1 MTVADNTSSFHLPV
15 ADSAATRRRVLEI
28 VKGNRRELAALVV
41 LHVCAIGMGI
51 LSPLLFGW
59 LIDTVTGAPVPLK
72 INIWMLFSLLCT
84 TLALQAFL
92 TWCAQRASWRF
103 GENIF
108 MRLRNDVIDGVT
120 QLPLITVE
128 RAGRGDI
135 IARTTSDIDAV
146 SEAVRIGLPESLVA
160 ALYVLFA
167 SASSFMLD
175 WRIALVSVAGLP
187 FLFFA
192 TRWYTSRS
200 QHAYEK
206 ELRSHGEFDSISSEA
221 IEAAR
226 TIDLLND
233 SERVSAGLRHGAQSV
248 SKAERYTLSLQQWW
262 FPMVQLGYYLPFA
275 LVAAVGG
282 IMSLNGQASIG
293 TVVAIT
299 MNTQLVVDPL
309 DDLLYWADQLQLAW
323 AALRRMS
330 GVSVLREA
338 SCADGRYRDSGS
350 SGGCVVKADN
360 LCVEYEK
367 GNPAIQEASLKISEG
382 EHVALVG
389 SSGAG
394 KTTLALALCGLI
406 PPSGGSTEVRFPSSE
421 LQGKEPRI
429 MFVAQEPQIFTGTLR
444 FNLLLAAPGADDS
457 AIRRALDCTD
467 ASGLYDRLDDDAGSL
482 ELDPVARQKIAL
494 ARVALADPDFVVL
507 DEAMSM
513 FSLAEAKHSEQ
524 LFEEGLKGK
533 TVIVIAHR
541 LHTAMGCDR
550 VIVLDRCRIVE
561 QGPPEKLRDS
571 GGKFSAL
578 YGKMRQ
584 R

>member
-1 MTVADNTSSFHLPV
+1 MTVADNTSGPRLPV

-28 VKGNRRELAALVV
+28 VKGYRRELAALIA

-135 IARTTSDIDAV
+135 IARTTNDIDAV

-175 WRIALVSVAGLP
+175 WRIALVSVAWLP

-192 TRWYTSRS
+192 TRWYTNRS
-200 QHAYEK
+200 QHAYER

-233 SERVSAGLRHGAQSV
+233 SERVSAGLRHGAQNV

-282 IMSLNGQASIG
+282 IMALNGQASIG

-309 DDLLYWADQLQLAW
+309 DDFLYWADQLQLAW

-330 GVSVLREA
+330 GVSALREA
-338 SCADGRYRDSGS
+338 GHSDGRYYDGGP
-350 SGGCVVKADN
+350 SGGCVVEADN
-360 LCVEYEK
+360 LYVEYEK
-367 GNPAIQEASLKISEG
+367 GNPVIRGASLKISEG
-382 EHVALVG
+382 EHVALIG
-389 SSGAG
+389 PSGAG

-421 LQGKEPRI
+421 LQGRMPRI

-444 FNLLLAAPGADDS
+444 FNLLLAAPCADDS
-457 AIRRALDCTD
+457 AIRRALAYAD
-467 ASGLYDRLDDDAGSL
+467 ASGLYDRLDDDADSL
-482 ELDPVARQKIAL
+482 ELDPVARQKSRWHGYLWLIRIL
-494 ARVALADPDFVVL
+494 W
-507 DEAMSM
+507 
-513 FSLAEAKHSEQ
+513 SLMKRCRCFPLLRLNTANSYSKRS
-524 LFEEGLKGK
+524 LKGK
-533 TVIVIAHR
+533 
-541 LHTAMGCDR
+541 L
-550 VIVLDRCRIVE
+550 
-561 QGPPEKLRDS
+561 
-571 GGKFSAL
+571 
-578 YGKMRQ
+578 
-584 R
+584 

>member
-72 INIWMLFSLLCT
+72 INIWILFSLLCMA
-84 TLALQAFL
+84 LALQAFL

-135 IARTTSDIDAV
+135 IARTTNDIDAV
-146 SEAVRIGLPESLVA
+146 SEAVRVGLPESLVA

-192 TRWYTSRS
+192 TRWYTNRS
-200 QHAYEK
+200 QHAYER

-233 SERVSAGLRHGAQSV
+233 SERISAGLRHGAQSV

-367 GNPAIQEASLKISEG
+367 GNPVIQGASLKISEG

-406 PPSGGSTEVRFPSSE
+406 SPSGGSAEVFYPSSG
-421 LQGKEPRI
+421 LQGKKPRI

-457 AIRRALDCTD
+457 AIRRALAYAD
-467 ASGLYDRLDDDAGSL
+467 ASGLYDRLDDDADSL

-494 ARVALADPDFVVL
+494 ARVSLADPDFVVL

-524 LFEEGLKGK
+524 LFEEVLKGK
-533 TVIVIAHR
+533 TVIIIAHR

-550 VIVLDRCRIVE
+550 VIVMDHCCIVE

-578 YGKMRQ
+578 YGKMGQ

>member
-1 MTVADNTSSFHLPV
+1 MTVADNTSSSHLPV

-72 INIWMLFSLLCT
+72 INIWILFSLLCMA
-84 TLALQAFL
+84 LALQAFL

-135 IARTTSDIDAV
+135 IARTTNDIDAV
-146 SEAVRIGLPESLVA
+146 SEAVRVGLPESLVA

-192 TRWYTSRS
+192 TRWYTNRS
-200 QHAYEK
+200 QHAYER

-275 LVAAVGG
+275 LVAVAGG

-330 GVSVLREA
+330 GVSVLQEA
-338 SCADGRYRDSGS
+338 GYSDGKYYDGGP
-350 SGGCVVKADN
+350 SGGCVVEADN
-360 LCVEYEK
+360 LYVEYEK
-367 GNPAIQEASLKISEG
+367 GNPVIQGASLRISEG
-382 EHVALVG
+382 EHVALIG
-389 SSGAG
+389 PSGAG

-406 PPSGGSTEVRFPSSE
+406 SPSGGSAEVFYPSSG
-421 LQGKEPRI
+421 LQGKKPRI

-444 FNLLLAAPGADDS
+444 FNLLLAAPGADDD
-457 AIRRALDCTD
+457 AIRRALDYAD
-467 ASGLYDRLDDDAGSL
+467 VPELYGRLDDDADSL

-513 FSLAEAKHSEQ
+513 FSLAEVKHSEQ
-524 LFEEGLKGK
+524 LFEEVLKGK
-533 TVIVIAHR
+533 TVIIIAHR

-550 VIVLDRCRIVE
+550 VIVMDHCCIVE
-561 QGPPEKLRDS
+561 QGPPEKLRHS

-578 YGKMRQ
+578 YRKMGQ
-584 R
+584 K

>member
-1 MTVADNTSSFHLPV
+1 MTVADNTSGPRLPV

-28 VKGNRRELAALVV
+28 VKGHRRELAALIA

-59 LIDTVTGAPVPLK
+59 LIDMVTGAPVPLK
-72 INIWMLFSLLCT
+72 INIWILFSLLCMA
-84 TLALQAFL
+84 LALQAFL

-160 ALYVLFA
+160 AFYVLFA

-200 QHAYEK
+200 QHAYER

-221 IEAAR
+221 IGAAR

-275 LVAAVGG
+275 LVAVAGG
-282 IMSLNGQASIG
+282 IMALSGQASIG

-330 GVSVLREA
+330 GVSALQEA
-338 SCADGRYRDSGS
+338 GYSDGKYYDGGS
-350 SGGCVVKADN
+350 SGGCVVEADN
-360 LCVEYEK
+360 LYVEYEK
-367 GNPAIQEASLKISEG
+367 GNPVIQGVSLKISEG

-406 PPSGGSTEVRFPSSE
+406 SPSGGSAEVFYPSSG
-421 LQGKEPRI
+421 LQGRMPRI

-444 FNLLLAAPGADDS
+444 FNLLLAAPGADDD
-457 AIRRALDCTD
+457 AIRRALAYAD
-467 ASGLYDRLDDDAGSL
+467 ASGLYGRLDDDADSL
-482 ELDPVARQKIAL
+482 GLGPVDRQKIAL

-513 FSLAEAKHSEQ
+513 FSLAEVKHSEQ
-524 LFEEGLKGK
+524 LFEKVLKGK
-533 TVIVIAHR
+533 TVIIIAHR

-550 VIVLDRCRIVE
+550 VIVMDHCRIVE

-571 GGKFSAL
+571 GGEFSAL
-578 YGKMRQ
+578 CRKMGQ

>member
-1 MTVADNTSSFHLPV
+1 MTVADNTSSSHLPV

-72 INIWMLFSLLCT
+72 INIWILFSLLCMA
-84 TLALQAFL
+84 LALQAFL

-135 IARTTSDIDAV
+135 IARTTNDIDAV
-146 SEAVRIGLPESLVA
+146 SEAVRVGLPESLVA

-192 TRWYTSRS
+192 TRWYTNRS
-200 QHAYEK
+200 QHAYER

-275 LVAAVGG
+275 LVAVAGG

-330 GVSVLREA
+330 GVSVLQEA
-338 SCADGRYRDSGS
+338 GYSDGKYYDGGP
-350 SGGCVVKADN
+350 SGGCVVEADN
-360 LCVEYEK
+360 LYVEYEK
-367 GNPAIQEASLKISEG
+367 GNPVIQGASLRISEG
-382 EHVALVG
+382 EHVALIG
-389 SSGAG
+389 PSGAG

-406 PPSGGSTEVRFPSSE
+406 SPSGGSAEVFYPSSG
-421 LQGKEPRI
+421 LQGKKPRI

-444 FNLLLAAPGADDS
+444 FNLLLAAPGADDD
-457 AIRRALDCTD
+457 AIRRALDYAD
-467 ASGLYDRLDDDAGSL
+467 VSELYGRLDDDADSL

-513 FSLAEAKHSEQ
+513 FSLAEVKHSEQ
-524 LFEEGLKGK
+524 LFEEVLKGK
-533 TVIVIAHR
+533 TVIIIAHR

-550 VIVLDRCRIVE
+550 VIVMDHCCIVE
-561 QGPPEKLRDS
+561 QGPSEKLRHS

-578 YGKMRQ
+578 YRKMGQ
-584 R
+584 K

>member
-72 INIWMLFSLLCT
+72 INIWILFSLLCMA
-84 TLALQAFL
+84 LALQAFL

-135 IARTTSDIDAV
+135 IARTTNDIDAV
-146 SEAVRIGLPESLVA
+146 SEAVRVGLPESLVA

-192 TRWYTSRS
+192 TRWYTNRS
-200 QHAYEK
+200 QHAYER

-323 AALRRMS
+323 AEAYVRCLCAAGGQLRRW
-330 GVSVLREA
+330 
-338 SCADGRYRDSGS
+338 
-350 SGGCVVKADN
+350 
-360 LCVEYEK
+360 
-367 GNPAIQEASLKISEG
+367 KI
-382 EHVALVG
+382 
-389 SSGAG
+389 
-394 KTTLALALCGLI
+394 
-406 PPSGGSTEVRFPSSE
+406 
-421 LQGKEPRI
+421 
-429 MFVAQEPQIFTGTLR
+429 
-444 FNLLLAAPGADDS
+444 PG
-457 AIRRALDCTD
+457 
-467 ASGLYDRLDDDAGSL
+467 
-482 ELDPVARQKIAL
+482 
-494 ARVALADPDFVVL
+494 
-507 DEAMSM
+507 
-513 FSLAEAKHSEQ
+513 
-524 LFEEGLKGK
+524 
-533 TVIVIAHR
+533 
-541 LHTAMGCDR
+541 
-550 VIVLDRCRIVE
+550 
-561 QGPPEKLRDS
+561 
-571 GGKFSAL
+571 
-578 YGKMRQ
+578 
-584 R
+584 